1 MNLQISTTEA
11 ECPRAKVAA
20 YVDGEL
26 LPREELELE
35 IHLTNCP
42 NCSAALNEQKK
53 ILLALDFA
61 MENEAEI
68 ELPANFTKIIVAKA
82 ESGVSGLR
90 SASERLKAFYVC
102 LALSAL
108 VVVGLGAEL
117 ESVFSAFV
125 MFGEK
130 FLTVGGSLLRF
141 IYDVSIGAAVIL
153 RSFGS
158 QFVGNQVLTAA
169 ILAAVLI
176 AAVVA
181 FSRKFIR
188 FNRL

>member
-1 MNLQISTTEA
+1 MNLQISTIEA
-11 ECPRAKVAA
+11 ECPRAQLAA
-20 YVDGEL
+20 YLDGEL

-35 IHLTNCP
+35 IHLANCAD
-42 NCSAALNEQKK
+42 CAAELNEQKK

-90 SASERLKAFYVC
+90 SASERSKAFYVC
-102 LALSAL
+102 LALLAF
-108 VVVGLGAEL
+108 VVIGLGAEL
-117 ESVFSAFV
+117 EAVFSAFV

-130 FLTVGGSLLRF
+130 FAAVAAF
-141 IYDVSIGAAVIL
+141 VFHFVYDVSIGAAVIL

-158 QFVGNQVLTAA
+158 QFVGNQVFIAA
-169 ILAAVLI
+169 IFAAVLI
-176 AAVVA
+176 AALIA
-181 FSRKFIR
+181 FSRKFVR